1 MKSNKARIVKNVVQ
15 AIMVV
20 GLGYL
25 VRHKVAETGGATV
38 WLAAGWLLTAWV
50 VLRLAMALKRGYANV
65 RTHTHSGVNIKT
77 LDQLTTASMPPWS
90 RGFYQMEKLAYR
102 GAWRTVTARP
112 LVPTGEFSV
121 AGGSHSAVVS
131 TVALML
137 VAMLAGMAATL
148 LPMWISGFWPRLLWF
163 GGAGFALLYAAIW
176 IVGWRRRLKEGGH
189 RIDQGQLIL
198 DAGMRGSGT
207 VALGDIARCSLLG
220 GGVAQAADAQLWTIS
235 PGERP
240 NVLIELTGETTLA
253 IMSFGTQRDI
263 SRRRVALYVDQPA
276 AFVDAVV
283 RALAARTHGAA
294 A

>member
-1 MKSNKARIVKNVVQ
+1 MKSKKARIAKNVIQ
-15 AIMVV
+15 AVVVV

-38 WLAAGWLLTAWV
+38 WVAAGWLLTAWV

-65 RTHTHSGVNIKT
+65 RTHTQSGVNIKT

-112 LVPTGEFSV
+112 LLPAGEFSV
-121 AGGSHSAVVS
+121 AGGPHSAVVWMA
-131 TVALML
+131 ALML
-137 VAMLAGMAATL
+137 VPILAGVAVTL
-148 LPMWISGFWPRLLWF
+148 LPVWISGFWPRLLWF
-163 GGAGFALLYAAIW
+163 GGAGFALLYAEIW
-176 IVGWRRRLKEGGH
+176 IFGWRRRLKEGGH
-189 RIDQGQLIL
+189 RVDHRQLML

-207 VALGDIARCSLLG
+207 LALGDIARCSVLG
-220 GGVAQAADAQLWTIS
+220 GGVDQVAGAQVWTIS

-240 NVLIELTGETTLA
+240 NVLIDLNGETSLA
-253 IMSFGTQRDI
+253 ITAFGSPRDI
-263 SRRRVALYVDQPA
+263 STRRIALYVDQPA

-283 RALAARTHGAA
+283 RALAARTHSAA

>member
-1 MKSNKARIVKNVVQ
+1 MKSKKARIVKNVVQ
-15 AIMVV
+15 AIVLV

-38 WLAAGWLLTAWV
+38 WVAAGWLLTAWV

-65 RTHTHSGVNIKT
+65 RTHTQSGVNIKT

-112 LVPTGEFSV
+112 LVPAGEFSV
-121 AGGSHSAVVS
+121 AGGPHSAIVA

-137 VAMLAGMAATL
+137 VAMLAAVAVTF

-163 GGAGFALLYAAIW
+163 GGAGFALLYAEIW
-176 IVGWRRRLKEGGH
+176 IFGWRRRLKEGGH
-189 RIDQGQLIL
+189 RIDQDQLIL
-198 DAGMRGSGT
+198 DAGMRGSGA
-207 VALGDIARCSLLG
+207 VALGDIARCSVLG
-220 GGVAQAADAQLWTIS
+220 GGVAQAADAQVWTLS

-240 NVLIELTGETTLA
+240 NVLIELTGETPLA
-253 IMSFGTQRDI
+253 ITSFGSPRDI
-263 SRRRVALYVDQPA
+263 SRRRIALYVDQPA

-283 RALAARTHGAA
+283 RALAARTHSAA